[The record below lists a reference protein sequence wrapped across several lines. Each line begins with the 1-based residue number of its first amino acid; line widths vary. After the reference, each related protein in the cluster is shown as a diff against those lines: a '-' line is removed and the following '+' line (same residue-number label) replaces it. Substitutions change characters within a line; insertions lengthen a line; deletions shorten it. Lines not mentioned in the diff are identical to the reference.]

1 MLWTGH
7 LSLESRARDL
17 WETPQGLQSQG
28 LLPVEPSQAVP
39 ANPLATHPSLEAQ
52 V

>member
-1 MLWTGH
+1 MLWTGY

-17 WETPQGLQSQG
+17 WEVPQGLLSQG
-28 LLPVEPSQAVP
+28 LLPVGPSQAVP
-39 ANPLATHPSLEAQ
+39 ANPVATHSLLEAQ